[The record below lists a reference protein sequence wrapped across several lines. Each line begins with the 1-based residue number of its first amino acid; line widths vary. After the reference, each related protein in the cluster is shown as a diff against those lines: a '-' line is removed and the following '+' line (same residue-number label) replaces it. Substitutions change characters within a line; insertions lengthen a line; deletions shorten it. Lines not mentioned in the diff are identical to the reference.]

1 MMAATLE
8 NEVVFAEADD
18 DDGMPPLVDNPNPA
32 MTFTFATDMSP
43 ITFSSDAAGYE
54 LPPESGVPE
63 MSIYSPPASPALGP
77 IRVSHAKKRDPSYIP
92 RPPNAFILF
101 RSSFIR
107 AEHIPGKIEGNHS
120 ALSKIIGK
128 YWKALPREEREVWE
142 AKAIVAQAEHRMKY
156 PDWRFRPSANAL
168 AKVKDGPKRRS
179 RKGRGEA
186 EKEVRSREKRCAKI
200 ADLLVA
206 GTTGPA
212 LEAAVKAYDCAAEGD
227 TKAEKVNIEAAVAAA
242 PKEEAKDG
250 GLPSDATEVVGR
262 PPQFTLDDRPGRMPG
277 SGTRAKTPDA
287 AYDARFKIP
296 LTSMFKRSSSAPA
309 SHFRYNSGQT
319 DNLGRAE
326 TASGC
331 AMPATPPM
339 VYASPTSRDIASP
352 APEHE
357 EATRVDSVTY
367 PLNDGID
374 KTAPDGT
381 AATQQSVPNFY
392 GAGEFIP
399 FGDSPQWH
407 AASAASPAV
416 TECWS
421 PTLPSF
427 TPDVDGAMSPAQPSS
442 PVAFNIS
449 SPQVGNNAFDL
460 PMFSGF
466 GGYQHASFHSSY
478 SSLNGW
484 AGDAFMKGDQP
495 LSLMAPPYVLPPSA
509 GAGVMMKDTFEA
521 ATFVDWRG
529 IVGASMVQDFSIY
542 PPNNTRDLEGGQY
555 YPAALQN
562 IGCHPSNSPYVF

>member
-1 MMAATLE
+1 
-8 NEVVFAEADD
+8 
-18 DDGMPPLVDNPNPA
+18 
-32 MTFTFATDMSP
+32 MTP
-43 ITFSSDAAGYE
+43 ITFSNDPTTYE
-54 LPPESGVPE
+54 LPSEGGGVSE

-77 IRVSHAKKRDPSYIP
+77 MRMSHAKKRDPSYIP

-142 AKAIVAQAEHRMKY
+142 AKAIVAQAEHRKKY

-168 AKVKDGPKRRS
+168 AKVKDGPKRRV

-206 GTTGPA
+206 GKTGPA
-212 LEAAVKAYDCAAEGD
+212 LEAAVKEYDCTADGHTTAKKVKREVAA
-227 TKAEKVNIEAAVAAA
+227 AAA

-250 GLPSDATEVVGR
+250 GLPGGDTAQVAGPLQLDAA
-262 PPQFTLDDRPGRMPG
+262 PDDRPGRMPG
-277 SGTRAKTPDA
+277 TAMRSMTPDA
-287 AYDARFKIP
+287 AYDARFKVP

-309 SHFRYNSGQT
+309 SHFRNNSGQT
-319 DNLGRAE
+319 DELGRAV
-326 TASGC
+326 TANGHT
-331 AMPATPPM
+331 MPTTPPM
-339 VYASPTSRDIASP
+339 VYASPTPSDIASP
-352 APEHE
+352 ALEH
-357 EATRVDSVTY
+357 EATRVGPVMY
-367 PLNDGID
+367 PSNDGMH
-374 KTAPDGT
+374 KTVPDGT

-407 AASAASPAV
+407 AASASSPNV

-421 PTLPSF
+421 PPLLSF
-427 TPDVDGAMSPAQPSS
+427 TPDIEGSMSPLQPPS

-449 SPQVGNNAFDL
+449 SPRVGSNAFDL
-460 PMFSGF
+460 PMFSKFDGDP
-466 GGYQHASFHSSY
+466 HASFHSSY
-478 SSLNGW
+478 SSLKGW
-484 AGDAFMKGDQP
+484 AGDAFMRGDQP
-495 LSLMAPPYVLPPSA
+495 LSLMAPPYVFPQSA
-509 GAGVMMKDTFEA
+509 GAGLIMKDAFEA
-521 ATFVDWRG
+521 ATCVDWRG
-529 IVGASMVQDFSIY
+529 FVGASMVQDFAMY

-555 YPAALQN
+555 HPEALQN